1 MASVRKP
8 LQSSLAWPRAPR
20 RGMAKR
26 QPRKAITATGTII
39 QKPHRQPKASETSPA
54 SVGPI
59 DGPIIFVMPKIAI
72 TKLCWLRGYVSRSIA
87 WLNGTSGAPAA
98 PWTIRQKMSSLRDV
112 DAPQKNVDAANKKA
126 HQTIV
131 DRRPNLSAS
140 QPLIGVTTAVATML
154 NVIVQDTSSWVA
166 PNAPWS
172 LGSNADEISTDDE

>member
-1 MASVRKP
+1 
-8 LQSSLAWPRAPR
+8 
-20 RGMAKR
+20 
-26 QPRKAITATGTII
+26 
-39 QKPHRQPKASETSPA
+39 
-54 SVGPI
+54 
-59 DGPIIFVMPKIAI
+59 
-72 TKLCWLRGYVSRSIA
+72 
-87 WLNGTSGAPAA
+87 
-98 PWTIRQKMSSLRDV
+98 MSSLRDV